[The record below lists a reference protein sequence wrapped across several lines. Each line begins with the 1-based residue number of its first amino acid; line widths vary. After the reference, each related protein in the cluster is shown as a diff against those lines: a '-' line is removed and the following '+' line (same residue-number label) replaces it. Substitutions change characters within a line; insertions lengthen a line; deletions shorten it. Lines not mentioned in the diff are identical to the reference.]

1 MVLSRS
7 IQGKGNKSFE
17 GTVLSTYITIGYRT
31 KVKIIQGWRELF
43 AEIDIGTYLLSA
55 IPRL

>member
-43 AEIDIGTYLLSA
+43 AEIDIGCPKL
-55 IPRL
+55 I